1 MAVPETSSPKS
12 GGAFAYA
19 RQLLDRLID
28 LEFTNP
34 LAFVPLAF
42 LYIASRAPLLNLG
55 YGTDPDAW
63 RVALTANYLWDEA
76 EYLPSRLPG
85 YPLHEFTTALFIKGG
100 WVFTNLST
108 VVISLIGV
116 YLFACIARKLE
127 LPQRGALTLAF
138 AFTPLLWIN
147 SVTTMDYMWALTFI
161 MGAYLALLHRAPALA
176 GPLLGLA
183 AGFRLTSLGMLLPFA
198 LFLWR
203 SDQRGSIRSLIAASL
218 ATAFVVYTPTIM
230 VYGLDALN
238 FYDQKILLEEVVK
251 RLGKDG
257 LGIMG
262 ALVLLVALGFSI
274 RRIRRLPGDLLRDPH
289 VLTWAAVVVVFFGS
303 YTRLP
308 HEIAYLI
315 PVFPFGYFFLSRYL
329 SRGMLVVALSVI
341 VVAGFV
347 DLTSDDSGVGIERST
362 FTTARIGKGMLLSNV
377 DTLQS
382 QKDFAELLRDFT
394 STSDEIERPAVVVT
408 GFIYPELIQLHRDE
422 LKIGILEEDH
432 EAISQLSDKGIAEE
446 LNEDGEPQ
454 VTYVWLLEYEQF
466 QEFLEQGMEIYYTP
480 DASRSTFAVYRY
492 RPGYFGAH
500 ELPVGGAI
508 PPWAGGAAPTDR

>member
-1 MAVPETSSPKS
+1 METTETVAQHS
-12 GGAFAYA
+12 GGAFAYL
-19 RQLLDRLID
+19 RRLLDRLIE
-28 LEFTNP
+28 LEFTSP
-34 LAFVPLAF
+34 IAFASLALLFV
-42 LYIASRAPLLNLG
+42 ASRAPLLNLG

-85 YPLHEFTTALFIKGG
+85 YPLHEFATALFIKGG
-100 WVFTNLST
+100 WVLTNLST
-108 VVISLIGV
+108 VFISLVGV

-127 LPQRGALTLAF
+127 LQHRGVLTLAF

-161 MGAYLALLHRAPALA
+161 LGAYLALLNRSPVLA
-176 GPLLGLA
+176 GLLLGIA
-183 AGFRLTSLGMLLPFA
+183 AGFRLTSLGMLLPFL
-198 LFLWR
+198 LFVWR
-203 SDQRGSIRSLIAASL
+203 TDQRGSMRPLTASSL
-218 ATAFVVYTPTIM
+218 ATALVAYTPALM
-230 VYGLDALN
+230 VYGLNALN

-262 ALVLLVALGFSI
+262 ALVLLTALALSFE
-274 RRIRRLPGDLLRDPH
+274 RVRRLPGDLLRDPH
-289 VLTWAAVVVVFFGS
+289 VLTWVAVVVVFFGT

-315 PVFPFGYFFLSRYL
+315 PMFPFGYFLLSRYL
-329 SRGMLVVALSVI
+329 SRGLLVAVLSVV

-347 DLTSDDSGVGIERST
+347 DITSDDSGVGIERST

-382 QKDFAELLRDFT
+382 QLDFARLLRAFT
-394 STSDEIERPAVVVT
+394 SNSNEIKRPAVVVT
-408 GFIYPELIQLHRDE
+408 GFIYPELVVLHGDE
-422 LKIGILEEDH
+422 LKVGILEDDP
-432 EAISQLSDKGIAEE
+432 EAISQLSDKGKAEE
-446 LNEDGEPQ
+446 LTEDEESP
-454 VTYVWLLEYEQF
+454 VTYVWLLEYDQF
-466 QEFLEQGMEIYYTP
+466 QELQEQGKEIYFTP
-480 DASRSTFAVYRY
+480 DASRSTFSVYRY
-492 RPGYFGAH
+492 RPTYFGAH
-500 ELPVGGAI
+500 ELPIGGAI